1 MNNRAKTSRTKKT
14 KAKRSLQ
21 KTLYLIVAAISLLAA
36 MTWAAVQATALRI
49 IVIGDSTAS
58 TYTATDPLKGWG
70 QEIGL
75 FFSKNVT
82 VINKAIG
89 GRSSRSFIEDGHWA
103 TTLALLQ
110 KGDYLLISFGTN
122 DRGTVAERHTDTAGF
137 RTYLTQY
144 VTESRA
150 KGAIPIL
157 VSTVNQ
163 NTWSGTTFTEGFTI
177 GANDYRG
184 AMLRVVTAL
193 NVPFVDL
200 EKKTATLFQSLGQSY
215 CANFIFSPGQSTHF
229 QEMGAINIAKLI
241 AQGIQ
246 ELTTN
251 TDVALLAAE
260 LAPQYML
267 TVKSNKPAA
276 GMVTASGTYPATTP
290 ITLEV
295 MPSTGETFQQWQDAG
310 GKSVSTQT
318 TYQFTMGAAVA
329 NYVAAFKGGT
339 VSVSNA
345 NLTALSH
352 QMPLVSLSNGG
363 ALSVISGDRI
373 LSVRVTDLLGKD
385 IALCK
390 PNALTAKLDIRSLSH
405 GTYFVSTQTV
415 YGSITRVMQR

>member
-1 MNNRAKTSRTKKT
+1 MQKTS
-14 KAKRSLQ
+14 
-21 KTLYLIVAAISLLAA
+21 YLIVAAISLLAA

-144 VTESRA
+144 VTDSRA
-150 KGAIPIL
+150 KGVIPVL

-163 NTWSGTTFTEGFTI
+163 NTWNGTIFSEGYTI
-177 GANDYRG
+177 GVNDYRG
-184 AMLRVVTAL
+184 AMLRVVNAL

-229 QEMGAINIAKLI
+229 QEMGAINIANLI

-246 ELTTN
+246 ELDTN
-251 TDVALLAAE
+251 AALSGE
-260 LAPQYML
+260 LVPQYML
-267 TVKSNKPAA
+267 TVKSNKTGAA
-276 GMVTASGTYPATTP
+276 MVTASGTYPSTAP

-295 MPSTGETFQQWQDAG
+295 MPNTGETFQQWQDAS
-310 GKSVSTQT
+310 GKSVSTDT
-318 TYQFTMGAAVA
+318 LYKFTMAAAPVS
-329 NYVAAFKGGT
+329 YAAMFKGGT
-339 VSVSNA
+339 TAVSRA
-345 NLTALSH
+345 PLSI
-352 QMPLVSLSNGG
+352 PLSKPAAVTLASNGM
-363 ALSVISGDRI
+363 LSITSSDRV
-373 LSVRVTDLLGKD
+373 LQARVTDLLGKVL
-385 IALCK
+385 ATLE
-390 PNALTAKLDIRSLSH
+390 PNNVHATLNMHAFAH
-405 GTYFVSTQTV
+405 GVYFVSVSTIAGQM
-415 YGSITRVMQR
+415 TRVVQR

>member
-1 MNNRAKTSRTKKT
+1 MKKSATVHYVNKFRRPLHKTFF
-14 KAKRSLQ
+14 LV
-21 KTLYLIVAAISLLAA
+21 LAAISLLAA
-36 MTWAAVQATALRI
+36 MTWAAVRVTALRI

-122 DRGTVAERHTDTAGF
+122 DRGTVAARHTDTAGF

-177 GANDYRG
+177 GVNDYRG
-184 AMLRVVTAL
+184 AMLRVVTAMS
-193 NVPFVDL
+193 VPFVDL
-200 EKKTATLFQSLGQSY
+200 EKKTAALFQSLGQSY

-246 ELTTN
+246 QLDTN
-251 TDVALLAAE
+251 ADVAALSGE

-276 GMVTASGTYPATTP
+276 GMMTASGTYPATAP

-295 MPSTGETFQQWQDAG
+295 MPNTGETFQQWQDAS
-310 GKSVSTQT
+310 GKSVSTDT
-318 TYQFTMGAAVA
+318 MYKFTMAAA
-329 NYVAAFKGGT
+329 PASYAAMFKGGT
-339 VSVSNA
+339 TAVSRAPMTLAASQPA
-345 NLTALSH
+345 AAALA
-352 QMPLVSLSNGG
+352 SNGM
-363 ALSVISGDRI
+363 LSIMSSDLI
-373 LSVRVTDLLGKD
+373 LETRVADLLGKVL
-385 IALCK
+385 ATLE
-390 PNALTAKLDIRSLSH
+390 PNDRRATLDMHAFAH
-405 GTYFVSTQTV
+405 GVYFVSVRTTA
-415 YGSITRVMQR
+415 GNMTRVIQR